1 MVGRLRSDRT
11 RGVAWQAGR
20 SIEPKLGRHGP
31 YKNGIVALK
40 RLSCGSCGPSS
51 DSLFVVWDVTQNDG
65 RVVRAAN
72 ALFVYLMRQLGV
84 G

>member
-1 MVGRLRSDRT
+1 MRELLT
-11 RGVAWQAGR
+11 
-20 SIEPKLGRHGP
+20 ILG
-31 YKNGIVALK
+31 L
-40 RLSCGSCGPSS
+40 
-51 DSLFVVWDVTQNDG
+51 SLFVVWDVTQNDG